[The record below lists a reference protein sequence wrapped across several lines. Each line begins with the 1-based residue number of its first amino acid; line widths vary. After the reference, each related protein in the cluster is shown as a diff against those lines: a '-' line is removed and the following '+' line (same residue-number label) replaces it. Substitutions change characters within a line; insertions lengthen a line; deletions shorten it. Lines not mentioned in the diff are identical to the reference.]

1 MTQDEEKA
9 LARSIEYLI
18 DRYGIDHF
26 LSMSGFVAG
35 EKAEHVAVNW
45 QDTRRGKAWM
55 EISEGLDALQAKA
68 ERWKL

>member
-26 LSMSGFVAG
+26 LS
-35 EKAEHVAVNW
+35 
-45 QDTRRGKAWM
+45 
-55 EISEGLDALQAKA
+55 
-68 ERWKL
+68 KL